1 MAIDRSEF
9 ADLEPE
15 FFIYPITW
23 HRAVGKLARFGQGEP
38 SFEDVALTG
47 LIVFKAKD
55 IQLSAQGDT
64 VRSDGYVMFFNTHL
78 EEVGIPLNTASD
90 FFTYNGTTYEP
101 LSVTPA
107 GPADNN
113 QFVLTKIEF
122 KRK

>member
-1 MAIDRSEF
+1 MAINRDEF

-23 HRAVGKLARFGQGEP
+23 HRKTGKLSRFGQGEP

-47 LIVFKAKD
+47 FIVFKSKD
-55 IQLSAQGDT
+55 IQMSAQGDT
-64 VRSDGYVMFFNTHL
+64 VKSDGYVMFLNTYL
-78 EEVGIPLNTASD
+78 EEVGITLNTASD

-101 LSVTPA
+101 LSVTPV
-107 GPADNN
+107 GPASNN
-113 QFVLTKIEF
+113 QFVLTKVEF